1 MTTRIAINGFGRIGR
16 MVLRAFMEAKKTD
29 PLKYKDLEFIALNDL
44 GSPDTNAHL
53 FKYDSVHGTYPG
65 YVDVKDSVLSIDDV
79 SIKTISIAA
88 PEMLPWKDLNI
99 DIVLECSGRFTER
112 TKAEAHLKA
121 GARKVLISAP
131 AEGADLTI
139 VYGVNHHILKPTDLI
154 VSNASCT
161 TNCLAPVAHVL
172 HQNLGILRGYMTTI
186 HAYTGDQSLVDSIH
200 KDLRRAR
207 AATLSMI
214 PSSTG
219 AARALG
225 LVIPALK
232 GKLDGTAI
240 RVPVPNVSL
249 IDFAFVVG
257 RSTTPEEI
265 NTMIENA
272 SQETDLKGILN
283 ITGSPLVSV
292 DFNHTSASATFDTT
306 QTQVVEDSFCRVL
319 AWYDNEWGFSNRML
333 DTTLLMGKIG

>member
-1 MTTRIAINGFGRIGR
+1 MATRIAINGFGRIGR
-16 MVLRAFMEAKKTD
+16 MVLRAFMEAKRTNL
-29 PLKYKDLEFIALNDL
+29 LKYKELEFVALNDL
-44 GSPDTNAHL
+44 GDPHTNAHL
-53 FKYDSVHGTYPG
+53 FKYDSVHGTYG
-65 YVDVKDSVLSIDDV
+65 GEVEVKDSVLNIDGV
-79 SIKTISIAA
+79 SLKTISQSSPA
-88 PEMLPWKDLNI
+88 MLPWKDLNI

-112 TKAEAHLKA
+112 AKAEEHLKA

-139 VYGVNHHILKPTDLI
+139 VYGVNHHMLKPTDTIL
-154 VSNASCT
+154 SNASCT

-172 HQNLGILRGYMTTI
+172 HEELGILRGFMTTV

-249 IDFAFVVG
+249 IDLTFVAA
-257 RSTTPEEI
+257 RPTTSEEI
-265 NTMIENA
+265 NEIVKKA
-272 SQETDLKGILN
+272 SQKPDLKGILDTTN
-283 ITGSPLVSV
+283 IPLVSV
-292 DFNHTSASATFDTT
+292 DFNHTSASSTFDTT
-306 QTQVVEDSFCRVL
+306 QTQVVEDIFCRIL

-333 DTTLLMGKIG
+333 DTTLLMGRIG